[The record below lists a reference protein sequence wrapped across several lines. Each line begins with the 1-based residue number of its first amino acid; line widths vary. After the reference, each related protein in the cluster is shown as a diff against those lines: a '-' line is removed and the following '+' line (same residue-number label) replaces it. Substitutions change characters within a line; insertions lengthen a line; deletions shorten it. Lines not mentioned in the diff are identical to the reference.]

1 MNGQAY
7 QVTAFY
13 DSKADAEAGAD
24 ILKNNG
30 IAAGDIDIIA
40 GREGQE
46 VHEHGSNG
54 GFMDKL
60 SGFFMPEED
69 RHAYAE
75 GLGRGGYVLRVDVA
89 EKDHQRVVDLLD
101 TDGSVDLDE
110 RSNAWRAEGWDGRH
124 AGAAAGTGTGTG
136 TGTTDTAGTAP
147 RANASDDETIDVVEE
162 QLKVGKRD
170 TSHGRV
176 RVRSYTVEEPVSAEV
191 TLETERA
198 DIERHEVDRAVTD
211 ADAAF
216 QDKTITVDEHSE
228 EAVVEKEARV
238 VEEIDVHKDV
248 ERETKTVEDTVRRT
262 EVEVERD

>member
-24 ILKNNG
+24 ILRNNG
-30 IAAGDIDIIA
+30 IASGDIDIIA
-40 GREGQE
+40 GREAEQ
-46 VHEHGSNG
+46 VHEHGSDG

-60 SGFFMPEED
+60 SSFFMPEED

-101 TDGSVDLDE
+101 TDNSVDLDE
-110 RSNAWRAEGWDGRH
+110 RANAWRAEGWDGGS
-124 AGAAAGTGTGTG
+124 AGAATDTDTGTGTS
-136 TGTTDTAGTAP
+136 ATAP
-147 RANASDDETIDVVEE
+147 RTGATDDGTIEVAEE
-162 QLKVGKRD
+162 QLKIGKRD

-191 TLETERA
+191 TLESERA
-198 DIERHEVDRAVTD
+198 DIERHKVDRVVDD
-211 ADAAF
+211 ADAVF
-216 QDKTITVDEHSE
+216 QDKTITVDERSE
-228 EAVVEKEARV
+228 EAVVSKETHV
-238 VEEIDVHKDV
+238 VEEIDVHKDI

-262 EVEVERD
+262 EVEIDRD